1 MGQESGPSAAALT
14 RRHRVAVPSPMD
26 ALRALRGLSIDVD
39 ESGRPIE
46 DRGAAAAAGAADATA
61 TGCASHT
68 SALLASF
75 GVQRYDM
82 EWGGFLTN
90 HLAHGLIALEMLG
103 ATRSLQ
109 ERFHALYTA
118 RLAHRRPASAASPR
132 LKQSSLP
139 SLPLGRRQ
147 CFGLIERAFDRA
159 IGGNSPDHLRAIVSE
174 HLPRLVDGLAG
185 AAFHAVLHLG
195 LGVRTQCRSLVTEG
209 LAYLIHSW
217 LPVGGSAELSAAG
230 SGNIGVLEC
239 FEAVRREDGLQQR
252 LVEAWP
258 AVNGLPT
265 GYFQRCM
272 HAFAAVD
279 GSDVTAAAAAE
290 LRVCAD
296 RCKLPD
302 DPGAAGAALLDASL
316 QLFVR
321 SPGNDYFVLHGVTA
335 AFNLRTLLPLLEPA
349 VALRACRRLLL
360 ALLASYVAQRCP
372 ALCPA
377 GDCTYWPQGDT
388 GEAAWEQ
395 LRLEAVAPDQ
405 ELRNEHAYKLCFL
418 CMEERKLPRRA
429 DGMGPSEQLMYC
441 AARKV
446 LSAPFTG
453 RDGEM
458 PLASAATGCAQA
470 ESPGSSPYIR
480 SVRSV

>member
-1 MGQESGPSAAALT
+1 MGQESPLPALARRRSSAK
-14 RRHRVAVPSPMD
+14 VGVD
-26 ALRALRGLSIDVD
+26 ASTALRGLSLDAD
-39 ESGRPIE
+39 GSGRAID
-46 DRGAAAAAGAADATA
+46 DRDKAVAAGAADATR
-61 TGCASHT
+61 CASRT

-90 HLAHGLIALEMLG
+90 HLAHGLIALEMLR
-103 ATRSLQ
+103 ATRSMQ

-118 RLAHRRPASAASPR
+118 RLADRRPASAASPR
-132 LKQSSLP
+132 LKQSSLR

-147 CFGLIERAFDRA
+147 CFGPIERAFDRA
-159 IGGNSPDHLRAIVSE
+159 IAGTSPAHLRAVVSE

-185 AAFHAVLHLG
+185 AAFHAILHLG
-195 LGVRTQCRSLVTEG
+195 LGVRTECRSLVTEG
-209 LAYLIHSW
+209 LAYLAHSW
-217 LPVGGSAELSAAG
+217 LPVGGSAELSATG
-230 SGNIGVLEC
+230 SGTIGVLEC
-239 FEAVRREDGLQQR
+239 FEAVRREDNLQQR
-252 LVEAWP
+252 LVDAWP

-279 GSDVTAAAAAE
+279 GSDATAAAAAE
-290 LRVCAD
+290 LRAYAD
-296 RCKLPD
+296 RCELPD

-316 QLFVR
+316 QLFIR
-321 SPGNDYFVLHGVTA
+321 SPGNDYFVLHGVTT
-335 AFNLRTLLPLLEPA
+335 AFNLGTLLPLLEPA
-349 VALRACRRLLL
+349 VALRACRRFLL
-360 ALLASYVAQRCP
+360 ALLATYAAQRCP
-372 ALCPA
+372 ALCPTE
-377 GDCTYWPQGDT
+377 DCTYWPQGDIDA
-388 GEAAWEQ
+388 AAWEQ
-395 LRLEAVAPDQ
+395 LRLEAVDPDQ

-418 CMEERKLPRRA
+418 CMEESKLPRRA
-429 DGMGPSEQLMYC
+429 DGMGPSERLMYC

-458 PLASAATGCAQA
+458 PLASAVTGCAKV

>member
-1 MGQESGPSAAALT
+1 
-14 RRHRVAVPSPMD
+14 
-26 ALRALRGLSIDVD
+26 VD
-39 ESGRPIE
+39 E
-46 DRGAAAAAGAADATA
+46 RGATEATRKGPEEA
-61 TGCASHT
+61 TGCASRA

-75 GVQRYDM
+75 GVQRYGI

-103 ATRSLQ
+103 ATRGMQ
-109 ERFHALYTA
+109 ERFHASYID
-118 RLAHRRPASAASPR
+118 RLASRRPSSAASPR
-132 LKQSSLP
+132 LKQSSLG

-147 CFGLIERAFDRA
+147 YFGSIERAFDRA
-159 IGGNSPDHLRAIVSE
+159 IAGASRAQLRAVVSE

-195 LGVRTQCRSLVTEG
+195 LGVRTECRSLITEG
-209 LAYLIHSW
+209 LAYLAHSW
-217 LPVGGSAELSAAG
+217 LPVGGSAQLSDAG
-230 SGNIGVLEC
+230 SGEIGVLES

-258 AVNGLPT
+258 AVSSLPT

-279 GSDVTAAAAAE
+279 GSDVTANAAAE
-290 LRVCAD
+290 LRACAD

-302 DPGAAGAALLDASL
+302 DPEAAGAALLDASL

-321 SPGNDYFVLHGVTA
+321 SPGNDYFMLHGVTA
-335 AFNLRTLLPLLEPA
+335 AFNLGTLLPLLEPA
-349 VALRACRRLLL
+349 VALRACRRMLL
-360 ALLASYVAQRCP
+360 ALLATYAAQRCP

-377 GDCTYWPQGDT
+377 EECTYWPQGDI
-388 GEAAWEQ
+388 GAAAWEE

-418 CMEERKLPRRA
+418 CMEQRKQA
-429 DGMGPSEQLMYC
+429 SGMGPSERLMYC

-453 RDGEM
+453 RDGEI
-458 PLASAATGCAQA
+458 PLAAAATGCVQV

-480 SVRSV
+480 SLRSV